1 MTSPQSPNKPLDT
14 DLLSLG
20 GGGAKEDTDD
30 LFAASSKVLTPTTK
44 KKVKKPVAIPTTTKE
59 PADSTKDILF
69 GNDDLL
75 AESPPKETASVV
87 SVPPV
92 AVDQKRATEIKKQ
105 LQKELQEEDDLFSSK
120 VLSKPTT
127 TVSDDLFGTP
137 GVTPSQTAAKDVTDV
152 HPQKV

>member
-1 MTSPQSPNKPLDT
+1 MTSPQSPSKPLDT

-20 GGGAKEDTDD
+20 GGGGKEDADD

-44 KKVKKPVAIPTTTKE
+44 KKVKKPVATPATTKQ
-59 PADSTKDILF
+59 PADTTKDILF

-75 AESPPKETASVV
+75 AESPPKQTASVV
-87 SVPPV
+87 STPSVT
-92 AVDQKRATEIKKQ
+92 VDQTRKTEIEKQ

-127 TVSDDLFGTP
+127 AVSDELFG
-137 GVTPSQTAAKDVTDV
+137 AATSTKDVTDT

>member
-1 MTSPQSPNKPLDT
+1 MTSPQSPSKPLDT

-20 GGGAKEDTDD
+20 GGGGKEDADD

-44 KKVKKPVAIPTTTKE
+44 KKVKKPVATPATTKQ
-59 PADSTKDILF
+59 PADTKDILF

-75 AESPPKETASVV
+75 AESPPKQTASVV
-87 SVPPV
+87 STPSVT
-92 AVDQKRATEIKKQ
+92 VDQTRKTEIEKQ

-127 TVSDDLFGTP
+127 AVSDELFG
-137 GVTPSQTAAKDVTDV
+137 AATSTKDVTDT